1 MPAEFIA
8 AANERLA
15 RINDA
20 YDRVAR
26 SRGLIVGPADMPTP
40 LLTIAEAGVN
50 LGDRWLFRNAD
61 LTLHAGDRLA
71 LVGRNGAGKSSLM
84 KLLAGQTDMDEGS
97 LWMAPGSSVA
107 YLPQAPTIPSGMT
120 LRSVVTMGHDAD
132 EVGRP
137 IPTHKADEFLMRLG
151 LDPHRM
157 SDGLSGGESRRVSLA
172 RALYTEPDVLL
183 LDEPTNHMDMPTIE
197 WMEDMLRQHRGALL
211 VVSHDR
217 AFLRNL
223 GTGIVW
229 VHGGKLRRRDGD
241 FAQFDDWSEGILA
254 EEAVVL
260 HKMDRRIASE
270 TKWSREGIS
279 ARRKRNQGRLREL
292 AALREERARTG
303 GLTQKSMRMETGP
316 AEGGG
321 QLVLEAIDLSITV
334 PTPNSEDRR
343 QLLNHFNMLVRRTD
357 RIGIVG
363 PNGIGKSSLV
373 KVLLGHDEP
382 DGGRVRQGFG
392 LNPAYFDQQRES
404 LDRSASPRTILTGGS
419 SDMIEV
425 AGTSRHVTSYLRD
438 FLFDDHKMT
447 QKVSTLS
454 GGEQNRLLL
463 AKLFAETHNFLV
475 LDEPTNDLDME
486 TLDLLQEVIAEY
498 DGTILIVSHDRDFLD
513 RTVTAILA
521 FEGDAKVS
529 AHAGG
534 FSDYLTSPHC
544 RRRAA
549 GRKSSKDNGQIEGR
563 QTPSSK
569 PTGNRTA
576 KLSFK
581 DQHALDTLPDEIET
595 LEAEIARLEALL
607 ADPDLFSRD
616 PDRFNKAVAQLAAA
630 RSEKDEKELRWLE
643 AAEKAEALAA
653 G

>member
-1 MPAEFIA
+1 
-8 AANERLA
+8 
-15 RINDA
+15 
-20 YDRVAR
+20 
-26 SRGLIVGPADMPTP
+26 MPTP
-40 LLTIAEAGVN
+40 LLTIASAGIN
-50 LGDRWLFRNAD
+50 LGDRWLLRGAD

-84 KLLAGQTDMDEGS
+84 KLMAGRTDMDEGS

-107 YLPQAPTIPSGMT
+107 YLPQAPQLPTGMT
-120 LRSVVTMGHDAD
+120 LRSVVVAGHDAD
-132 EVGRP
+132 WLGRP
-137 IPTHKADEFLMRLG
+137 VPVHKAEEFLQRLG
-151 LDPHRM
+151 LDPDRM
-157 SDGLSGGESRRVSLA
+157 SDGLSGGEARRVSLA

-197 WMEDMLRQHRGALL
+197 WMEEMLRQHRGALL

-229 VHGGKLRRRDGD
+229 LHNGRLRRREGD
-241 FAQFDDWSEGILA
+241 FGQFDDWSENILA
-254 EEAVVL
+254 DEAVVL
-260 HKMDRRIASE
+260 HKMDRKIASE

-292 AALREERARTG
+292 EALRIERARTG
-303 GLTQKSMRMETGP
+303 GITQRAMKMETGP

-321 QLVLEAIDLSITV
+321 QLVLEAIDLSVSV
-334 PTPNSEDRR
+334 PMPPREDEEEAARR
-343 QLLNHFNMLVRRTD
+343 QLLNHFNMLVRRSD

-363 PNGIGKSSLV
+363 PNGIGKSTLV
-373 KVLLGHDEP
+373 KVLLGLDAP

-392 LNPAYFDQQRES
+392 LLPAYFDQQRS
-404 LDRSASPRTILTGGS
+404 ALDRNSSPWTVLTDGS

-425 AGTSRHVTSYLRD
+425 AGTTRHVTAYLRD

-447 QKVSTLS
+447 QKVATLS

-498 DGTILIVSHDRDFLD
+498 DGTVLIVSHDRDFLD

-521 FEGDAKVS
+521 FEGDGKVS

-534 FSDYLTSPHC
+534 FSDYLGRRTAAAA
-544 RRRAA
+544 RRAA
-549 GRKSSKDNGQIEGR
+549 KDDGRKSGTKGGSKAAAA
-563 QTPSSK
+563 K
-569 PTGNRTA
+569 PTANRTA

-581 DQHALDTLPDEIET
+581 DQHALDKLPGEIEA
-595 LEAEIARLEALL
+595 LEAEIAALEARL
-607 ADPDLFSRD
+607 ADPDLFAKN
-616 PDRFNKAVAQLAAA
+616 PDRFNAAADRLAAA
-630 RSEKDEKELRWLE
+630 RDEKDEKELRWLD
-643 AAEKAEALAA
+643 AAEKAEALEAEK